1 MPLMPSFRENPRLHA
16 NVGVCLALSLIGA
29 AVVMEVR
36 HGERGRPAT
45 LILFLASYPFA
56 AYGCGGYAASKGYGV
71 WWGILPAI
79 LGLNLLALTHLSNL
93 PDRAGTWSHVPFSSR
108 IVDSLLLLLT
118 AAMVIALLTCV
129 VLAWGGRIEPEY
141 RMPGKI
147 GVFICFTYFYWLFW
161 LTRLTSSSEEREWR

>member
-1 MPLMPSFRENPRLHA
+1 MRARQ
-16 NVGVCLALSLIGA
+16 GR
-29 AVVMEVR
+29 R
-36 HGERGRPAT
+36 HP
-45 LILFLASYPFA
+45 
-56 AYGCGGYAASKGYGV
+56 
-71 WWGILPAI
+71 LPAI

-93 PDRAGTWSHVPFSSR
+93 PDRAGTRSHVPLSSE

-141 RMPGKI
+141 RLPGKI

-161 LTRLTSSSEEREWR
+161 LTRLAPSSEEREWR